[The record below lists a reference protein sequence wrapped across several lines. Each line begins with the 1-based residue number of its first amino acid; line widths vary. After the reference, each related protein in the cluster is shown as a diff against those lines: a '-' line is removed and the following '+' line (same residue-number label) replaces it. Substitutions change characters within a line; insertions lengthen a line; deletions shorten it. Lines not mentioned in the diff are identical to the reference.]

1 MFFNVS
7 RKKKQVSFGRCQ
19 KSLASLTIVQKLATF
34 FKAKNDFDFGNDEQI
49 CFDKYVELIRVIAV
63 CNNFYKQPFVCF

>member
-1 MFFNVS
+1 MSKKFGFFNNCA
-7 RKKKQVSFGRCQ
+7 KIGN
-19 KSLASLTIVQKLATF
+19 F
-34 FKAKNDFDFGNDEQI
+34 FKTKNDFDFGNDEQI